1 LGYLQ
6 NISTAKMRMDE
17 EHLTGAPAEPSPPA
31 SGHDRHCFIVMPF
44 GRDASEQKWFRG
56 WYEVVIKPA
65 VLEAGYDPKLAAAE
79 EQPGAINDE
88 IRAHLALDPMVVVD
102 LAGAEPEDDPNP
114 NVMYE
119 LGIRHALGLPLV
131 MMAWKG
137 QRLPFD
143 VSNQRIIM
151 EERDLVDLET
161 NRKRLV
167 TFIRAAEQGRFYRP
181 MDAVGRMATIAAA
194 SESLGEDS
202 LLRALAQEVR
212 ELRTSIAHSTP
223 PRAKKRRDDQ
233 VPTVKHLIQGKVY
246 RKELYPYFQQIGGD
260 AASWPKILRIRIPS
274 DELETMREGSL
285 EDWKQY
291 ISARWEEIRSGAAV
305 PSASLSFL
313 DEALLDAA
321 KGYLPPQPWPSGVHK
336 ELAEKLGLTPS
347 QASKYIAE
355 LIRRGDYMEQVD
367 GELIPGGDSV

>member
-1 LGYLQ
+1 MNETDAKQPEQKTFPL
-6 NISTAKMRMDE
+6 ST
-17 EHLTGAPAEPSPPA
+17 
-31 SGHDRHCFIVMPF
+31 SGHEKHCFVVMPF

-56 WYEVVIKPA
+56 WYEVVIRPA
-65 VLEAGYDPKLAAAE
+65 VVEAGYEPKLAAAE

-88 IRAHLALDPMVVVD
+88 IRAHLALDSMVVVD

-161 NRKRLV
+161 NRKRLI
-167 TFIRAAEQGRFYRP
+167 TFIHAAQQGRYYRP

-194 SESLGEDS
+194 SETLGEDS

-212 ELRTSIAHSTP
+212 DLRTSVVSNAPHREP
-223 PRAKKRRDDQ
+223 KRWRES
-233 VPTVKHLIQGKVY
+233 VPTVKKLVQGKVF
-246 RKELYPYFQQIGGD
+246 RKDLYPYFQELGGD
-260 AASWPKILRIRIPS
+260 PASWAKILRIQLSQEQLPS
-274 DELETMREGSL
+274 MQEWGS

-291 ISARWEEIRSGAAV
+291 VADRWNDLKAGGDLPQLTPFDIDKDLLASAK
-305 PSASLSFL
+305 
-313 DEALLDAA
+313 DLLPA
-321 KGYLPPQPWPSGVHK
+321 QPWPAGVHK
-336 ELAEKLGLTPS
+336 ELAEKLSLTPA
-347 QASKYIAE
+347 QASKYIQA
-355 LIRRGDYMEQVD
+355 LIRRGDFLDQVD
-367 GELIPGGDSV
+367 GQLFPKGDAG

>member
-1 LGYLQ
+1 MSEVENQ
-6 NISTAKMRMDE
+6 NNPQQTLPIT
-17 EHLTGAPAEPSPPA
+17 T
-31 SGHDRHCFIVMPF
+31 SGHNKHCFIVMPF

-56 WYEVVIKPA
+56 WYEVVIEPA
-65 VLEAGYDPKLAAAE
+65 VIEAGFEPKLAAAE

-151 EERDLVDLET
+151 EERDLVDLDR
-161 NRKRLV
+161 NRKRLI
-167 TFIRAAEQGRFYRP
+167 TFIHAAQEGRYYRP
-181 MDAVGRMATIAAA
+181 MDAVGRVATIAAV

-212 ELRTSIAHSTP
+212 DLRSSIVQITTHREP
-223 PRAKKRRDDQ
+223 KRLRES
-233 VPTVKHLIQGKVY
+233 VPTVKKLIQGKVF
-246 RKELYPYFQQIGGD
+246 RKDLYPYFQEIGGD
-260 AASWPKILRIRIPS
+260 PSTWAKILRIQIEKDQLAS
-274 DELETMREGSL
+274 MHEWNVD
-285 EDWKQY
+285 DWKLF
-291 ISARWEEIRSGAAV
+291 IATRWSEIQDRGTTAGLKTS
-305 PSASLSFL
+305 SL
-313 DEALLDAA
+313 DEELLTAV
-321 KGYLPPQPWPSGVHK
+321 KELLPTQPWPAGIHH
-336 ELAEKLGLTPS
+336 EIADKLDLTPT
-347 QASKYIAE
+347 QTSKYIRE
-355 LIRRGDYMEQVD
+355 LIRRGDFIDQVNNSTLSRMEA
-367 GELIPGGDSV
+367 GP